1 MGSKGIKRAMLS
13 MIGMFLVLAA
23 VIVFS
28 NLDTVKKKLG
38 IGTAEQTEVSDRK

>member
-23 VIVFS
+23 VIGQEEAGHRDGRADGGVGA
-28 NLDTVKKKLG
+28 G
-38 IGTAEQTEVSDRK
+38 IGHG